1 MTKFFIYATAAVMVA
16 FGVHAQ
22 TTNPPC
28 AAVDFTTKTTDIK
41 SLNAVIDIAIN
52 SGLLKTSIPD
62 PIVVSDVNVSVVPFK
77 LLNLNFNMTPHIT
90 SISLGGVPTI
100 LPQHLNVSSADS
112 VTLAA
117 DFNGTV
123 TLDATFKVSIQQL
136 DLKWYSICW
145 TSLLHPVTCPP
156 LEIDVNVTL
165 AMVKPTLVA
174 DMQLD
179 MVGCATGVSTTVCKD
194 VTVTDIL
201 VAALSNAFESL
212 LARLLRRFTNVQM
225 LDIQIG
231 WDSITQLDIIF
242 TNSSTFLNAIVNALV
257 DFTVSNVNKK
267 GDAYTTVV
275 DVLQKV
281 IKSLVNKVLSTS
293 LAAQFGMTCYDA

>member
-1 MTKFFIYATAAVMVA
+1 
-16 FGVHAQ
+16 
-22 TTNPPC
+22 
-28 AAVDFTTKTTDIK
+28 
-41 SLNAVIDIAIN
+41 
-52 SGLLKTSIPD
+52 
-62 PIVVSDVNVSVVPFK
+62 
-77 LLNLNFNMTPHIT
+77 MTPHIK

-112 VTLAA
+112 VALAA

-145 TSLLHPVTCPP
+145 TSPLHPVTCPP
-156 LEIDVNVTL
+156 LEIDINVTL
-165 AMVKPTLVA
+165 AVVKPTLA
-174 DMQLD
+174 ANMQLD

-201 VAALSNAFESL
+201 IAALSNAFESL

-225 LDIQIG
+225 LDIEIG

-242 TNSSTFLNAIVNALV
+242 TNSSAFLNAIVNALA
-257 DFTVSNVNKK
+257 DFTVASVNKK
-267 GDAYTTVV
+267 GDAYTTVI

-293 LAAQFGMTCYDA
+293 LAVQFGKTCYDA